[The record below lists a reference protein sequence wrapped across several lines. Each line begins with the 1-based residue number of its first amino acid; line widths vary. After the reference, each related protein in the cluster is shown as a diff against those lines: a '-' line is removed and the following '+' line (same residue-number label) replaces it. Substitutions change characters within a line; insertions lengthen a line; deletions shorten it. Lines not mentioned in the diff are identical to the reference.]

1 MFLLIKQLKKATK
14 SHNNMTIEGGD
25 TSLSTAGRS
34 DGSSIPMFKNSG
46 DDSQVPEDYQKTSSI
61 QGWQE

>member
-1 MFLLIKQLKKATK
+1 MSNFEQERRYVHIDKTIKKDNKISQLL
-14 SHNNMTIEGGD
+14 TIEGGD

-46 DDSQVPEDYQKTSSI
+46 DDSQVPEDY
-61 QGWQE
+61 